1 MQAQGTPTA
10 ASTRA
15 PSLGEDPYDT
25 EILLDPYPFHETLR
39 DAGPA
44 AWIDAHQVYAVG
56 RYEEAV
62 TVFTDYR
69 RFSTTGGIGLADARK
84 PGATFRPLNALL
96 EVDPPDHTALRAVV
110 NKVLSPAAV
119 RQWRVDMKRDAEAL
133 VEKLL
138 DLREVDGVEDVAEAY
153 VFKVFVDAVGVRFDR
168 DAILAIGAMS
178 FNQSG
183 PQNALYHE
191 AMARAQ
197 PYLAWFE
204 ESQQREHVAPGGIAE
219 KFFLAEDA
227 GEVKPGIASNLVRT
241 FVRGGMDSTIAGV
254 GSTLMHLARDA
265 REWDWLRANPAKAR
279 AAFEEGTRMET
290 PFQTTYRVTL
300 QDTELNG
307 VALEA
312 DRKVA
317 IFVGAANR
325 DPRRWPEPDR
335 FDLKRQTVGHLAFG
349 TGDHNCIGQMIARLE
364 AECLFTALLAKV
376 RAIEPAGAPVWRP
389 VNQMRTLDRL
399 PLRLVP
405 L

>member
-1 MQAQGTPTA
+1 MADAIAP
-10 ASTRA
+10 
-15 PSLGEDPYDT
+15 PSLDIDPYSTDV
-25 EILLDPYPFHETLR
+25 LLDPYPFHDTLR
-39 DAGPA
+39 DVGPVAHVA
-44 AWIDAHQVYAVG
+44 AHDVYAVG
-56 RYEEAV
+56 RYDEAV
-62 TVFTDYR
+62 FVFTDHR

-84 PGATFRPLNALL
+84 PGASFRPLNALL
-96 EVDPPDHTALRAVV
+96 EVDPPDHTALRSVV

-119 RQWRVDMKRDAEAL
+119 RQWRVDMQRDADRL
-133 VEKLL
+133 VDELL
-138 DLREVDGVEDVAEAY
+138 DRREVDAVTDMAEAY

-168 DAILAIGAMS
+168 DAILAIGDMS

-183 PQNALYHE
+183 PQNALYHR

-204 ESQQREHVAPGGIAE
+204 ESQQRHNVVPGGIAE

-227 GEVKPGIASNLVRT
+227 GEVQPGIASNLVRT
-241 FVRGGMDSTIAGV
+241 FVRGGMDSTIAGL
-254 GSTLMHLARDA
+254 GSTLLHLASA
-265 REWDWLRANPAKAR
+265 HGQWDWLRANPQKVR

-300 QDTELNG
+300 CDTELGG

-312 DRKVA
+312 DRKIA
-317 IFVGAANR
+317 IFIGAANR
-325 DPRRWPEPDR
+325 DPRRWPDPDH
-335 FDLKRQTVGHLAFG
+335 FDLRRQTVGHLAFG

-364 AECLFTALLAKV
+364 AECLLAALLARV